1 MPSLQICARRGFGA
15 TFRQASRS
23 AGRRVGAR
31 LPTGLRVVWPP
42 VIGPTCERLSV
53 RMFIHRRPRCELPHL
68 PRRELSRAGAGLRDA
83 RSVAA
88 SPSVVRVSADRSSRF
103 FPQRVA
109 MPDGRHRGRG
119 SDWFTSGRRV
129 LRVFGPAG
137 SLSVG
142 SGAGWRAGKGQ
153 LGLEDLLV
161 CLGDVI
167 HLVEPDVALGPV
179 RLIAVRLDP
188 GDQVLVDHRVAEAVR
203 DAEEFEGVAL
213 EGAGVVIW
221 VKGGR
226 PPAGWMWLAAMVAR
240 SASRVAKLCR
250 ARRRGWLWWRL
261 WPGPLAS
268 AGRGRRDT

>member
-1 MPSLQICARRGFGA
+1 
-15 TFRQASRS
+15 
-23 AGRRVGAR
+23 
-31 LPTGLRVVWPP
+31 
-42 VIGPTCERLSV
+42 
-53 RMFIHRRPRCELPHL
+53 
-68 PRRELSRAGAGLRDA
+68 
-83 RSVAA
+83 
-88 SPSVVRVSADRSSRF
+88 
-103 FPQRVA
+103 
-109 MPDGRHRGRG
+109 
-119 SDWFTSGRRV
+119 V

-213 EGAGVVIW
+213 EGAGAVIW
-221 VKGGR
+221 AKGGR

-240 SASRVAKLCR
+240 SASRVAKLCT
-250 ARRRGWLWWRL
+250 GPP
-261 WPGPLAS
+261 PGVALVAALAS
-268 AGRGRRDT
+268 RWRALGGGDGIHDYESGAMEADYSWSQWQPARKHPALRGNFGLIRSWEPVMSRHGT

>member
-1 MPSLQICARRGFGA
+1 
-15 TFRQASRS
+15 
-23 AGRRVGAR
+23 
-31 LPTGLRVVWPP
+31 
-42 VIGPTCERLSV
+42 
-53 RMFIHRRPRCELPHL
+53 
-68 PRRELSRAGAGLRDA
+68 
-83 RSVAA
+83 
-88 SPSVVRVSADRSSRF
+88 
-103 FPQRVA
+103 

-240 SASRVAKLCR
+240 SASRVAKLCTGPPPGVALVAALAR
-250 ARRRGWLWWRL
+250 AAGERWAGATGYMTTNHVPWKLIIPGHNGNRPVSIRRSG
-261 WPGPLAS
+261 GTS
-268 AGRGRRDT
+268 G